1 MNRSQSR
8 FADLLARLTPPGPS
22 GSRTELAG
30 VVTSLHASATE
41 AFTMVGELTGLPGP
55 ARQAA
60 QVQVKV
66 IDRPRWQEANQ
77 QMIGQVLERIG
88 GEALTFSPTN
98 PALASV
104 FAALSTRVLGQFDPF
119 HRRLL
124 LVAPNIVAIERKLNF
139 DAMDFRLWVCLH
151 ECTHAVQAAAAPWL
165 EDYLLSLVQELMQ
178 DASARTTDSPQFEAV
193 TALMS
198 LLEGHADALQGRV
211 TPARIPS
218 ARRIRA
224 AVDQRREQPGPVT
237 AVIREIFG
245 MNAKLAQ
252 YRDGAAFV
260 RRVVDEAGLATFNRV
275 FDSPAQ
281 LPTLAEIHDPGVW
294 IRRITADA
302 SDPMTV

>member
-1 MNRSQSR
+1 MNPSQPR
-8 FADLLARLTPPGPS
+8 FADLLARLTPAGPS
-22 GSRTELAG
+22 GTRAELSG
-30 VVTSLHASATE
+30 VVVSLRTSASE
-41 AFTMVGELTGLPGP
+41 AFSMVGELTGLPGP

-60 QVQVKV
+60 QVPVMV
-66 IDRPRWQEANQ
+66 IDRARWQQANR

-88 GEALTFSPTN
+88 SDTLGFKPAN

-104 FAALSTRVLGQFDPF
+104 FAALSTRVLGQFDPC

-124 LVAPNIVAIERKLNF
+124 LVAPNIVATERKLNF

-151 ECTHAVQAAAAPWL
+151 ECTHAVQAMAAPWL
-165 EDYLLSLVQELMQ
+165 EDYLLGLVGELMR
-178 DASARTTDSPQFEAV
+178 DPSARSTDSPQFEAV

-198 LLEGHADALQGRV
+198 LLEGHADAVQGWL

-224 AVDQRREQPGPVT
+224 AVEHRRENPGPL
-237 AVIREIFG
+237 ASAIREIFG

-260 RRVVDEAGLATFNRV
+260 RRVVDEAGLATFNKV
-275 FDSPAQ
+275 FDSPAH
-281 LPTLAEIHDPGVW
+281 LPALAEIHDPGAWV
-294 IRRITADA
+294 RRISEGTPARTD
-302 SDPMTV
+302 V